1 MQILFCKNTN
11 LIALCLFINLI
22 FYNGKS
28 QTCILSYSTVTTGAQ
43 QTEKYLPLL
52 KNKRVAVL
60 TNISGTIGKTSIVDT
75 LLSLKINLVKVFGP
89 EHGFRGNTEA
99 GDKVSNDK
107 DNKTGLPII
116 SLYGPNKKPSQEQLK
131 DVDVLLFD
139 IQDVGVR
146 FYTYISTMCYAME
159 ACAEMKKEFVVLD
172 RPNPNGFYI
181 DGPVMENKY
190 MGFLGLHKVPIV
202 YGLTI
207 GEYAMMANKEG
218 WLKKKIKCKLN
229 VIPLINYNRSCSY
242 QLPISPSPNL
252 PTIQSVLLYPSLGLF
267 EGTKASVGR
276 GTDLPFQVVGITKPT
291 QGTYTFM
298 PTASH
303 VSNNPKHKG
312 LICYGLD
319 LSNDVY
325 LNQHS
330 GKIEIKWLMKLV
342 ELDGS
347 TDFFDKNFNYHCGND
362 TLAKQIYLK
371 QSETTIRKSWQN
383 SIDQYKKIRSKYLL
397 YPDF

>member
-1 MQILFCKNTN
+1 MQILFRKNTN
-11 LIALCLFINLI
+11 LIAFCLLINAL
-22 FYNGKS
+22 FYLAKS
-28 QTCILSYSTVTTGAQ
+28 QTCILNYSAVTTGAQ

-52 KNKRVAVL
+52 KGKRVAVL

-75 LLSLKINLVKVFGP
+75 LLSLKIKVVKVFGP

-99 GDKVSNDK
+99 GDKVANDK
-107 DNKTGLPII
+107 DIKTGLPII
-116 SLYGPNKKPSQEQLK
+116 SLYGNNKRPSQEQLK
-131 DVDVLLFD
+131 DVDIVLFD

-207 GEYAMMANKEG
+207 GEYAIMANKEG
-218 WLKKKIKCKLN
+218 WLKKKITCNLK
-229 VIPLINYNRSCSY
+229 VIPLQNYKRTCSY
-242 QLPISPSPNL
+242 ELPVPPSPNL
-252 PTIQSVLLYPSLGLF
+252 PTIQSILLYPSLGLF

-276 GTDLPFQVVGITKPT
+276 GTDLPFQVVGITKPIE
-291 QGTYTFM
+291 GTYTFM
-298 PTASH
+298 PTASM
-303 VSNNPKHKG
+303 VSNNPKHKS
-312 LICYGLD
+312 LICYGLN
-319 LSNDVY
+319 LSENIY
-325 LNQHS
+325 LSQHP
-330 GKIEIKWLMKLV
+330 GKIEIKWLIQLA
-342 ELDGS
+342 ELDGGN
-347 TDFFDKNFNYHCGND
+347 DFFDKNFNSHCGND
-362 TLAKQIYLK
+362 TLVKQIYLK
-371 QSETTIRKSWQN
+371 QSEAAIRKSWQK